1 MELLMSDLV
10 LDVAMVIAV
19 VQKQVLI
26 ILVDK
31 TSGKLSEFCLYGKR
45 GKKYALL

>member
-1 MELLMSDLV
+1 MSDLV

-31 TSGKLSEFCLYGKR
+31 TSGKLSEFCLYGR
-45 GKKYALL
+45 REKKYALL